1 MDVTAALRNVD
12 LFKDVPEP
20 GLRAIAE
27 IAEPITLS
35 VGDVV
40 VVEGG
45 PPDALYVIRSG
56 SCRIFKEKGGDAR
69 SVVQVHAV
77 DQFGASSLLDREP
90 RSATVIAVEPTEL
103 LAFPAERLTA
113 VLQKD
118 PATAAAFYRALALSL
133 FRRLRQTTDDLGMAR
148 LHVAERSGVPR

>member
-1 MDVTAALRNVD
+1 MDVAAALKHVD
-12 LFKDVPEP
+12 LFREVPES

-27 IAEPITLS
+27 IAEPVSLGA
-35 VGDVV
+35 GDVV

-56 SCRIFKEKGGDAR
+56 SCRIFKEKGGDAMP
-69 SVVQVHAV
+69 VVVVHRF

-103 LAFPAERLTA
+103 LAFRAETLTA

-118 PATAAAFYRALALSL
+118 PVTAAVFYRALAVSL
-133 FRRLRQTTDDLGMAR
+133 FKRLRRTTDDLGIAR
-148 LHVAERSGVPR
+148 LAVELHH